1 MKQRKSSRTGAS
13 NLKKIYDEVAKFCE
27 EKQDINSDRKNDEL
41 LKKSFQVYIFELGFI
56 LFFYQKFI
64 KKYRWKLS
72 QPMLWV
78 SLYLGIYT
86 LASKYRLGSIEDS
99 LNFKK

>member
-41 LKKSFQVYIFELGFI
+41 LKKSFQVYIFELGFN
-56 LFFYQKFI
+56 
-64 KKYRWKLS
+64 
-72 QPMLWV
+72 
-78 SLYLGIYT
+78 LYLT
-86 LASKYRLGSIEDS
+86 RNL
-99 LNFKK
+99 

>member
-41 LKKSFQVYIFELGFI
+41 LKKSFQVYIL
-56 LFFYQKFI
+56 
-64 KKYRWKLS
+64 
-72 QPMLWV
+72 
-78 SLYLGIYT
+78 
-86 LASKYRLGSIEDS
+86 D
-99 LNFKK
+99 